1 MTNAVISDYFSLLSK
16 LMDIHQENS
25 FKAKSYANA
34 AFQIDKCPV
43 ALSEIPRDQIA
54 FQQGI
59 GDSSAKKIMELLET
73 GQLEQLNELLAKT
86 PEGILELMK
95 IKGIGPKKI
104 ATIWHELGVES
115 PGELLYACQENRLI
129 LYKGFGE
136 KTQQSIQE
144 ALEFYASNQDRF
156 LYAEM
161 EVTADLLQTRLS
173 SLLHREVWITGAFIR
188 QEEIID
194 QLEFVT
200 VIAANDLQQILLSAE
215 DFSLIDTKDKITH
228 QVLRYRY
235 QDSLQVFI
243 YVCESNHLAELY
255 FETSATTE
263 FVNAFKETYTIPSD
277 SSLSPLPDAG
287 IFEKLQL
294 PYIPAYV
301 RDQAEIIPS
310 ITSTLFTDVITEAD
324 IKGVIH
330 THSTWS
336 DGKYSIHDMA
346 KACIEKGYSYLV
358 MSDHSVSSFY
368 ARGLSVER
376 IYEQQSEI
384 DALNQKLAPFRIFKS
399 IECDILHEGQLD
411 YSDDVLGSFDIVIA
425 SVHQNLKMTEE
436 KAMSRLMRAIE
447 HPYTRILGHPTGRLL
462 LSRKGYPIDHKA
474 IIDACKQHNVVIE
487 INANPRRLDI
497 DWRWVRYAREQGVMV
512 SINPDA
518 HHVNG
523 IDDIRYGVLVAQKAL
538 LKKEEN
544 LSSLSL
550 SDFEQFISNKPRK

>member
-16 LMDIHQENS
+16 LMDIHQENG

-34 AFQIDKCPV
+34 AFQIDKCSV

-59 GDSSAKKIMELLET
+59 GDSSAKKIIELLET
-73 GQLEQLNELLAKT
+73 GQLVQLNELLAKT

-161 EVTADLLQTRLS
+161 EVTANLLQTRLS
-173 SLLHREVWITGAFIR
+173 SLLNRDVWITGAFVR

-200 VIAANDLQQILLSAE
+200 VISANDLQQLLSAAE
-215 DFSLIDTKDKITH
+215 DFSLIDEKDNITH
-228 QVLRYRY
+228 QVLQYRY

-243 YVCESNHLAELY
+243 HVCESNHLAELY
-255 FETSATTE
+255 FETSATSE
-263 FVNAFKETYTIPSD
+263 FVTAFKETYSIASA
-277 SSLSPLPDAG
+277 SSAMPLPDAG
-287 IFEKLQL
+287 IFKTLQL

-301 RDQAEIIPS
+301 RDQAEIIPR
-310 ITSTLFTDVITEAD
+310 IHSTLFSEVITDDD
-324 IKGVIH
+324 IQGVIH

-346 KACIEKGYSYLV
+346 TACIEKGYSYLV

-376 IYEQQSEI
+376 IHEQQAEI
-384 DALNQKLAPFRIFKS
+384 DELNQKLAPFRIFKS
-399 IECDILHEGQLD
+399 IECDILNEGQLD
-411 YSDDVLGSFDIVIA
+411 YSDEVLRNFDIVIA

-447 HPYTRILGHPTGRLL
+447 NPYTRILGHPTGRLL
-462 LSRKGYPIDHKA
+462 LSRKGYPIDYKA

-497 DWRWVRYAREQGVMV
+497 DWRWVRYAREKGVMV

-518 HHVNG
+518 HHING

-550 SDFEQFISNKPRK
+550 SDFEQFISN